1 MIRLNDRE
9 FCEIVEYIRDNYGIN
24 LEKKQVLIECRM
36 ARELEKRGLT
46 SFAQYMDRMAVLD
59 TEEEKGKLAF
69 IVVPELLIPQPVL

>member
-46 SFAQYMDRMAVLD
+46 SFAQYMDRMAALD
-59 TEEEKGKLAF
+59 AEEEKGKLAF
-69 IVVPELLIPQPVL
+69 IVVPSLLIPRPVL